1 MCIQE
6 YSWSYKYSGLGDNV
20 KYFYNLFYIFSKQ
33 RHKIKEGHQAVE
45 ERCDESWG
53 PSEFQQQKTSEVYWP
68 QTHLFACFIASW
80 CTEYCFGGIT
90 L

>member
-1 MCIQE
+1 MEVQSVILYAVESFSLNQIIA
-6 YSWSYKYSGLGDNV
+6 LA
-20 KYFYNLFYIFSKQ
+20 FLFYIFSKQ